1 MNKKKANLGISI
13 GTKDRWTF
21 FNAER
26 EEKGYYASTIL
37 VGGVSYHMEAIEVK
51 ETERS
56 NGVIVDAVNP
66 IFQIRIDNFCERNE
80 GLAPSLV
87 EIDKKKY
94 FINIEPYAQ

>member
-1 MNKKKANLGISI
+1 MNKKSIGISI

-21 FNAER
+21 FNVEK
-26 EEKGYYASTIL
+26 EEKGYYAGTIL
-37 VGGVSYHMEAIEVK
+37 VGGESFHLEAIEVK

-66 IFQIRIDNFCERNE
+66 TFQVRIDNYCDRNE

-87 EIDKKKY
+87 TEGKKKY
-94 FINIEPYAQ
+94 FVNIEPYAQ